1 MPAPDP
7 APALLLRLFQP
18 PPALVGRFVGP
29 DGRIETML
37 AQRPTADSVPV
48 VLGPRGRRGE
58 VSAAQLA
65 AEPILQAAERHG
77 ADIEIENRL
86 GAAET
91 ALGADPGDLTLLFE
105 NGLI

>member
-1 MPAPDP
+1 VPAPDP

-65 AEPILQAAERHG
+65 AEAAERHG